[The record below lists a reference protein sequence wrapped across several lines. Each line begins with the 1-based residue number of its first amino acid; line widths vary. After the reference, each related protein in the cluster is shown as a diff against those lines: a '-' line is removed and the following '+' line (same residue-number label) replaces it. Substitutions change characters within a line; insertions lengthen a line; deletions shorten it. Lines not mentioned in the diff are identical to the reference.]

1 MTQTLKGS
9 AVLKNA
15 MAKDKRRKEFLNCS
29 RLFQYLFL
37 YSDYIV
43 FSTWNSL
50 LNYCMYFITKRK
62 QMMNFNCIAKI
73 ASL

>member
-43 FSTWNSL
+43 FQLGIL
-50 LNYCMYFITKRK
+50 LIIA
-62 QMMNFNCIAKI
+62 CILLPKGNG
-73 ASL
+73 